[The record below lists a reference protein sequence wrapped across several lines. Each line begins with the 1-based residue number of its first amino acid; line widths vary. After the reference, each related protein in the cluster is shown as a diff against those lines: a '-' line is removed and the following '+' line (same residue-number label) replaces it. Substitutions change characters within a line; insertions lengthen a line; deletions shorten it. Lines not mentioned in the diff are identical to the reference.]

1 MAYITLSATLVQD
14 PTRSRLLWIRTSTY
28 VNDFLSVFERLDRKI
43 FQSSCAIILQNKGGG
58 AWDQK
63 ELCSNCIKEQYV
75 HKEKSLDF
83 DVPFSINSEKLPVL
97 IYLSQ

>member
-1 MAYITLSATLVQD
+1 MRRLYIIMAYITLSATLVQD

-58 AWDQK
+58 HGTRK
-63 ELCSNCIKEQYV
+63 SYVPTVLKSNTSIK
-75 HKEKSLDF
+75 KSHWILM
-83 DVPFSINSEKLPVL
+83 
-97 IYLSQ
+97 YLSQ